1 MRYSSRNLVRKTHT
15 FRPTGTVGTTLVYYC
30 LILFALLSLFL
41 VSALSTRLPLRHAVF
56 ILLAVLRVY
65 FIISGLCVHYLFAT
79 QVSILVYYTFVRP
92 P

>member
-1 MRYSSRNLVRKTHT
+1 MRSDQLAPS
-15 FRPTGTVGTTLVYYC
+15 GTTLVYYC
-30 LILFALLSLFL
+30 LILFTPLSLFL
-41 VSALSTRLPLRHAVF
+41 VSALSTRLPLPLRHAVF

-65 FIISGLCVHYLFAT
+65 FIISGLYVHYLFAT